1 MANTRSKALGATF
14 AMLSIASIIQ
24 IFNQRAVDANAWALL
39 ALSGVFA
46 AATAVAYSRE
56 LTEIEERYIET
67 YSENSHDYSTS
78 QQELPDPSEAGFDVP
93 VL

>member
-1 MANTRSKALGATF
+1 MANTRAKVLGATF
-14 AMLSIASIIQ
+14 TMLSITSVIQ

-56 LTEIEERYIET
+56 SPLHKRANEST
-67 YSENSHDYSTS
+67 YSENPEQYDTTI
-78 QQELPDPSEAGFDVP
+78 QELPDPADSGFDIP
-93 VL
+93 VV